1 LDRVEEQ
8 EPTMDHVMNDCRA
21 ELAVALAAPGTVG
34 SIVSR
39 LPDEAADLAR
49 LWTGLIDGSC
59 QVEQTPF
66 STHTCT
72 LVVSRGHRASR
83 TRAALDQR
91 DVEILNQSLLEGVR
105 KSVAA
110 DFELCQSSIAEI
122 LRRSFAFMGLSCW
135 PSRIPL
141 IIVMAAHARHAQASL
156 AMEPRSVAKN
166 QPRLQQCVSVS
177 RPDSELAGY
186 LSPAEYAVTRL
197 LIEGKSY
204 AEMGELRRTSPRT
217 VANQLASAFS
227 RLGVS
232 GRAELL
238 CLLAKRQVAH
248 WQSRPVSSLVVQ
260 PPSFVEPE
268 PAMSF
273 ARVSGERRQSRWL
286 T

>member
-1 LDRVEEQ
+1 
-8 EPTMDHVMNDCRA
+8 MDHVMNDCGA
-21 ELAVALAAPGTVG
+21 EPAVAVAAPGKVG
-34 SIVSR
+34 GIGSR
-39 LPDEAADLAR
+39 LPDEAVNLAY

-59 QVEQTPF
+59 KVEQTQF
-66 STHTCT
+66 SAQTCT

-83 TRAALDQR
+83 ARAALGQR
-91 DVEILNQSLLEGVR
+91 DLEILNQSLLDGAR
-105 KSVAA
+105 KPVAA
-110 DFELCQSSIAEI
+110 NFELCPSSIAEI

-141 IIVMAAHARHAQASL
+141 IVVMAAHARHAQASL
-156 AMEPRSVAKN
+156 ATEQRSIAKD
-166 QPRLQQCVSVS
+166 QPRLQQTVSVS

-186 LSPAEYAVTRL
+186 LSAAEYAVTRL

-204 AEMGELRRTSPRT
+204 AEMGELRHTSPRT
-217 VANQLASAFS
+217 VANQLASAFG

-238 CLLAKRQVAH
+238 CLLAKRQVAQ
-248 WQSRPVSSLVVQ
+248 WQSRPVSPLVVQ
-260 PPSFVEPE
+260 PPSFATVEPT
-268 PAMSF
+268 MSF

>member
-1 LDRVEEQ
+1 
-8 EPTMDHVMNDCRA
+8 MDHVMNDCGA
-21 ELAVALAAPGTVG
+21 KLAVALAAPSPVG
-34 SIVSR
+34 SIVLR
-39 LPDEAADLAR
+39 LPDEAANLAR

-59 QVEQTPF
+59 KVEQTPF
-66 STHTCT
+66 STHTCS
-72 LVVSRGHRASR
+72 LIVSRGHRALR
-83 TRAALDQR
+83 ARAALEQR
-91 DVEILNQSLLEGVR
+91 DVEVLNQSLLEGVR

-122 LRRSFAFMGLSCW
+122 LRRSLAFMGLSCW
-135 PSRIPL
+135 PSRIPWMV
-141 IIVMAAHARHAQASL
+141 VMAAHARHAQASL
-156 AMEPRSVAKN
+156 ATEPRFIIKD
-166 QPRLQQCVSVS
+166 QPRLQKSVSVS

-204 AEMGELRRTSPRT
+204 AEMGKLRHTSPRT

-232 GRAELL
+232 SRAELL

-248 WQSRPVSSLVVQ
+248 WQARPVSPLVVQ
-260 PPSFVEPE
+260 PPSFAEAE

-273 ARVSGERRQSRWL
+273 ARVSGERR
-286 T
+286 